1 MSTEPSSPSTTRV
14 RTRTRPPA
22 ARLLL
27 LALASCL
34 ALTARPR
41 AAIVEEIVAKVN
53 NRIISKSEFEERS
66 SYILKQI
73 YQQYSGAELDQRLK
87 DARETMLAN
96 MITELLLVE
105 RSQTLLDLDKVRKN
119 LVDDF
124 RKQQNIS
131 SDEDL
136 ERLLKEQGMTR
147 KDLEEQ
153 LLRLA
158 VPQEII
164 NYEVRRKIS
173 VSDAEVGQYYELHQK
188 DWETA
193 PTVTFN
199 EIVLFYEDANRPEVV
214 SRAQGVVRE
223 ARGGTEFGELVQKYS
238 EAPSKETGGFL
249 GPLPA
254 ADLLPAIAEPAFKLQ
269 VGDVSDPIDTGRSL
283 HILRLV
289 GKTERVVKTQ
299 DEVKEAIAKAV
310 RDQKFRPLYEHYIR
324 KLWKESQIEIL
335 PKYEQFLVWS
345 PVMSAKTGNAKLP
358 PGAPGAEPETQ
369 IPVPGGSEAGPQA
382 PSAPAADNPPAPAPS
397 PAPQEGGASPAD
409 RANLQEIF

>member
-1 MSTEPSSPSTTRV
+1 MSTEPFSPSTTRAN
-14 RTRTRPPA
+14 TGIRPPA
-22 ARLLL
+22 ARVLL
-27 LALASCL
+27 LAVVSLLTVASR
-34 ALTARPR
+34 TP

-73 YQQYSGAELDQRLK
+73 YQQYAGLDLDQRLQ

-124 RKQQNIS
+124 RKQQNIT

-173 VSDAEVGQYYELHQK
+173 VSDAEIKQYYDQHQK
-188 DWETA
+188 DWETP

-214 SRAQGVVRE
+214 SRAEGIVRE
-223 ARGGTEFGELVQKYS
+223 ARGGTEFGDLVQKYS
-238 EAPSKETGGFL
+238 EAPSKESGGFL
-249 GPLPA
+249 GPLTA
-254 ADLLPAIAEPAFKLQ
+254 SDLHPVLAGTAFKLRA
-269 VGDVSDPIDTGRSL
+269 GDISDPIDTGRSL
-283 HILRLV
+283 HVIRLL
-289 GKTERVVKTQ
+289 GKTDRVVKTN
-299 DEVKEAIAKAV
+299 DEVKDTITKAV
-310 RDQKFRPLYEHYIR
+310 REGKFRPRYEHYIK
-324 KLWKESQIEIL
+324 KLWKESQIEVL
-335 PKYEQFLVWS
+335 PKYEPYLAWS
-345 PVMSAKTGNAKLP
+345 PLKNAAGAADKLP
-358 PGAPGAEPETQ
+358 AGAPGAEPE
-369 IPVPGGSEAGPQA
+369 G
-382 PSAPAADNPPAPAPS
+382 PAPAGAGTEA
-397 PAPQEGGASPAD
+397 PAPQGPEKPPGPAPTPAPRSPEKS
-409 RANLQEIF
+409 R